1 MRKSTMRSKLV
12 ALTITLCVTL
22 LTSCGVQVQTTSD
35 VAQPTPQQASL
46 LLTQATFGPSAEE
59 INRLQNMGTAA
70 WFNEQ
75 FAKPQTK
82 HFDYVSPAVANLPS
96 GTTADQTPFLQSFWQ
111 KAITGDD
118 QLRQR
123 VAYALSQIFVIS
135 FQNATLANM
144 PRGVASYYDMLGTYA
159 FGNFRD
165 LLQAVTLHPMM
176 GIYLSSLANQSSNG
190 TAREPDQNYARE
202 VMQLFTIGLEQLN
215 ADGSDS
221 GNPTYT
227 NADIVSLAN
236 VFTGWSW
243 AGPDKSKNRF
253 LSSPTSA
260 PSSSVDPN
268 RDWLP
273 MQNYSSSSAPYHE
286 TGDITFPPGSTL
298 NIPTIP
304 AGTTGEDSLK
314 IVLDALFNNNNVP
327 YFIGRQLIQRLVT
340 SNPSTTYVNF
350 VADAFKAPPRG
361 DMKAV
366 IKAVLLYPV
375 LNPTLVNPTGNS
387 TGKLREPVIRLA
399 NWMRAFHVTSASG
412 IFPIANLDN
421 TSNALGQTPMNS
433 PTVFNFYRPDYQPP
447 GSNLASNSLAS
458 PEMQITEETS
468 VFGYLN
474 FMKGVITNGAG
485 TGNDVKADYTNELA
499 LAATP
504 DQLIERINLL
514 LMQSNMSTYLK
525 SQISTAV
532 ATIPKDANYAK
543 NAVYL
548 TIFLTMAS
556 PEYLVLK

>member
-1 MRKSTMRSKLV
+1 M
-12 ALTITLCVTL
+12 
-22 LTSCGVQVQTTSD
+22 
-35 VAQPTPQQASL
+35 TP
-46 LLTQATFGPSAEE
+46 
-59 INRLQNMGTAA
+59 
-70 WFNEQ
+70 
-75 FAKPQTK
+75 
-82 HFDYVSPAVANLPS
+82 
-96 GTTADQTPFLQSFWQ
+96 DQTPFLQSFWKQ
-111 KAITGDD
+111 AITGDD

-123 VAYALSQIFVIS
+123 VTYALSQIFVIS
-135 FQNATLANM
+135 FQNSTLANM
-144 PRGVASYYDMLGTYA
+144 PRGVASYYDMLGSYA
-159 FGNFRD
+159 FGNFRE

-176 GIYLSSLANQSSNG
+176 GIYLSSLGNQSSNG

-215 ADGSDS
+215 ADGTDS
-221 GNPTYT
+221 FSVTYT

-243 AGPDKSKNRF
+243 AGSDKSKNRF
-253 LSSPTSA
+253 LST
-260 PSSSVDPN
+260 PSSSNIASASVDPN

-273 MQNYSSSSAPYHE
+273 MQNYPLYHE
-286 TGDITFPPGSTL
+286 TGNITFPAGSTL
-298 NIPTIP
+298 NIPTIN

-340 SNPSTTYVNF
+340 SNPSTTYLNY
-350 VADAFKAPPRG
+350 VADAFKDNGCGCSNKRG
-361 DMKAV
+361 DLKAV
-366 IKAVLLYPV
+366 IKAVLLYPII
-375 LNPTLVNPTGNS
+375 NPTLVNPTGNT
-387 TGKLREPVIRLA
+387 TGMIREPVIRLS

-412 IFPIANLDN
+412 NFPIPNLDS
-421 TSNALGQTPMNS
+421 TANALGQTPMNS

-447 GSNLASNSLAS
+447 GSNLASNGLVA

-474 FMKGVITNGAG
+474 FMKGAIANGVG

-499 LAATP
+499 LAGTP
-504 DQLIERINLL
+504 DQLVERINLL
-514 LMQSNMSTYLK
+514 LMQSTMSAYLK
-525 SQISTAV
+525 SQILTAI

-556 PEYLVLK
+556 PEYLVQK